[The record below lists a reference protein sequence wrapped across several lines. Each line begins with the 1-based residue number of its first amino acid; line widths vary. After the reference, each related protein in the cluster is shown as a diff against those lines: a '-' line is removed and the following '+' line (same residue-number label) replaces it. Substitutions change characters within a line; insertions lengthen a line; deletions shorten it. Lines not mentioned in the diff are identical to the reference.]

1 MMIQPLYEAAYD
13 FRVETRKLLHRVGE
27 SLTPSERGFTH
38 KISPKLA
45 MDCGAPKKDHIYCV
59 LFSL

>member
-45 MDCGAPKKDHIYCV
+45 MDCGEPKMD
-59 LFSL
+59 